1 MLSLGT
7 SLQIARGFMVLSMCC
22 MLECLRIEFLDT
34 HVKFTQPQIRLSAC
48 TSFMLRGS
56 ASRLRHRPKQ
66 MGYMK
71 AHSAWRK
78 ITVSCIVAST
88 HNENANDNNG
98 RRGFSRNVTS
108 ANQQRAL
115 ISTCFI
121 PVHVLRCSL
130 SLSLARP
137 PTCEYRGC
145 AYSTLLLMPGLPA
158 AAWHSQSLALLSH
171 CREKFCTHD
180 RPSD

>member
-1 MLSLGT
+1 
-7 SLQIARGFMVLSMCC
+7 
-22 MLECLRIEFLDT
+22 MLECLRIKFLDT

-71 AHSAWRK
+71 AHSAWIK
-78 ITVSCIVAST
+78 ITVSCIAAST

-98 RRGFSRNVTS
+98 RLGFSRNVTS

-130 SLSLARP
+130 PLSRACAHPRVNTEAVHTAHCCLCLVCLRQRGTPRRALHCSLTAERNFVRTTDPLIKSNG
-137 PTCEYRGC
+137 TTE
-145 AYSTLLLMPGLPA
+145 T
-158 AAWHSQSLALLSH
+158 
-171 CREKFCTHD
+171 
-180 RPSD
+180 